1 LGAVA
6 TVAAVI
12 ITHVLNQRTG
22 EKRADQVKEEL
33 IGRIS
38 ALDTRVTE
46 AKEVFGKS
54 IDKLSDQVEKVG
66 AEASSQIAQ
75 VRSEMRSEIAN
86 STDAVKEYVSAE
98 VRVVSAD
105 MRTMKAEILAR
116 LPERTRTASSEP
128 IG

>member
-1 LGAVA
+1 M
-6 TVAAVI
+6 
-12 ITHVLNQRTG
+12 
-22 EKRADQVKEEL
+22 KEEL